1 MDNQASVYSEK
12 SLAHFESSYRENM
25 LSKPQD
31 VNITITAMHIYGVAY
46 IWEQKGTKEEG
57 PNYMRFTCGLEEITK
72 IEINRGNRNSP
83 IYIQCDDTTKSVI
96 TRKRIIL
103 PNFSNSAEI
112 VEVLTEAK
120 KELEAKLEVQRANE
134 KNQKLKDLESRKKAA
149 DDEFESMTSGYKD
162 FKKSLE
168 KPPVPEVKEEPAP
181 KAEVKPEPAPAPE
194 PKPAPKPAPAP
205 APAPEPKPK
214 PAPAP
219 APAPEPKPAPKPAPA
234 PALAPEPKPEP
245 KPAPEPEPK
254 PKKSDPASA
263 LKLAPAKALPTKPAP
278 APEPKPAAESEP
290 APAIEGIDTKGSI
303 TVDDILSLDEFLGI
317 HAEETPADMFM
328 ESIESEPD
336 EESLDSS
343 LPEEI
348 LQKKPADIEE
358 LAVPQMPEDKDE
370 PAPAKPAKKQFEGSI
385 EELNTNVEIAK
396 KLSAKNEP
404 KPAPKK
410 EEPKPEPK
418 AESKPEEEKVS
429 EPPIVNNDIDKDGKD
444 VSLDDFETAV
454 KKLKTMLDNGV
465 ITESEFAQEKRKL
478 LNLLY

>member
-1 MDNQASVYSEK
+1 MDNQASIYAEK
-12 SLAHFESSYRENM
+12 SLAHFESTYRENM

-31 VNITITAMHIYGVAY
+31 VNITITAKHIYGAAY

-57 PNYMRFTCGLEEITK
+57 PDYMRFTCGLEEITK
-72 IEINRGNRNSP
+72 IEINRSNRNSP
-83 IYIQCDDTTKSVI
+83 IYIQCDDTSKSVVN
-96 TRKRIIL
+96 RKRIIL
-103 PNFSNSAEI
+103 PNFSNNEEI
-112 VEVLTEAK
+112 VKIITDAK
-120 KELEAKLEVQRANE
+120 KEHDEKLEVQRTNE
-134 KNQKLKDLESRKKAA
+134 KKHKLMELESRRKAM

-168 KPPVPEVKEEPAP
+168 KQPNQDVKEEPAP
-181 KAEVKPEPAPAPE
+181 APQAEAKPEPKPAPAPAAEKKPE
-194 PKPAPKPAPAP
+194 PKPAPAPAAEKKPEPKPAPAPAPKPAPAP
-205 APAPEPKPK
+205 APK

-219 APAPEPKPAPKPAPA
+219 APKSEPAPA
-234 PALAPEPKPEP
+234 PASKNEPV
-245 KPAPEPEPK
+245 
-254 PKKSDPASA
+254 
-263 LKLAPAKALPTKPAP
+263 
-278 APEPKPAAESEP
+278 
-290 APAIEGIDTKGSI
+290 IEGIDTKGSI

-317 HAEETPADMFM
+317 HAEETPADLFM

-336 EESLDSS
+336 EAALESI
-343 LPEEI
+343 PEEI

-358 LAVPQMPEDKDE
+358 LAVPQMPEEKDE

-385 EELNTNVEIAK
+385 EELNTHEEIAK

-410 EEPKPEPK
+410 EESKPEPK
-418 AESKPEEEKVS
+418 AESKPETKTDEKVS
-429 EPPIVNNDIDKDGKD
+429 EPPIVTKAIEKIEKGDGKD